1 MKNIALIGMPA
12 CGKSTVGVVL
22 AKVMRYRFVDTDIL
36 LQEEA
41 NMSLNDLLKERGLDG
56 FISFENSIISSFN
69 AEKTVISTG
78 GSAVYG
84 SEAMANLKN
93 QSIVVYLKEG
103 YDTINSRLNN
113 MATRGV
119 AIREGYTLLDLY
131 NERIPLYE
139 KYADVT
145 IEADNLSIEEAVM
158 EIQKRV
164 EEIAQKPM
172 LLLDNS
178 L

>member
-1 MKNIALIGMPA
+1 VKNIALIGMPA

-56 FISFENSIISSFN
+56 FISFENSVISSFN

-93 QSIVVYLKEG
+93 QSIVVYLKER

>member
-1 MKNIALIGMPA
+1 
-12 CGKSTVGVVL
+12 
-22 AKVMRYRFVDTDIL
+22 
-36 LQEEA
+36 
-41 NMSLNDLLKERGLDG
+41 MSLNDLLKERGLDG

>member
-1 MKNIALIGMPA
+1 VKNIALIGMPA

-145 IEADNLSIEEAVM
+145 IEADDLSIEEAVM